1 MDCEGGG
8 VGIVRVDAV
17 TGKPEKPYKP
27 LRYSVLLIIV
37 VIAGA
42 VVSCAHGKA
51 KLEEPRVARPERARA
66 PSATTLKQT
75 IERLEGA
82 LSEREDQLTTLRQR
96 LERITTQRDAYAS
109 ELEQVRQERDKLRE
123 ENEVLNKK
131 LEEILAPKPPPSKPD
146 IYIVQEGD
154 TLESIAAK
162 EDIYGDRSRW
172 NEIFKE
178 NKDVIGSAPDNL
190 VPGTKLIIPRP

>member
-1 MDCEGGG
+1 
-8 VGIVRVDAV
+8 
-17 TGKPEKPYKP
+17 
-27 LRYSVLLIIV
+27 
-37 VIAGA
+37 
-42 VVSCAHGKA
+42 
-51 KLEEPRVARPERARA
+51 LEV
-66 PSATTLKQT
+66 
-75 IERLEGA
+75 A

-96 LERITTQRDAYAS
+96 IERITDQRDAYAS
-109 ELEQVRQERDKLRE
+109 ELEQVSQERDKLKE
-123 ENEVLNKK
+123 ENDVLNKK
-131 LEEILAPKPPPSKPD
+131 LEEILAPKPALPLSKTD

-172 NEIFKE
+172 KGIFEE